1 MNGFILFIA
10 IICGLFSGFGTG
22 IRYGFLDTDKN
33 ENDLMDTKLVKFY
46 KNKLV
51 SVLTTVLAFPVC
63 IFIFMLI
70 FVICTCFCPFLLFDL
85 LTNEVVDIILRCFLA
100 LLSSQFLAYLLGMFY
115 NQKHLKK

>member
-46 KNKLV
+46 KNTLV

-63 IFIFMLI
+63 IFIF
-70 FVICTCFCPFLLFDL
+70 
-85 LTNEVVDIILRCFLA
+85 LTYFPTNRILHQ
-100 LLSSQFLAYLLGMFY
+100 SG
-115 NQKHLKK
+115 KHLLIIKFPRIAF